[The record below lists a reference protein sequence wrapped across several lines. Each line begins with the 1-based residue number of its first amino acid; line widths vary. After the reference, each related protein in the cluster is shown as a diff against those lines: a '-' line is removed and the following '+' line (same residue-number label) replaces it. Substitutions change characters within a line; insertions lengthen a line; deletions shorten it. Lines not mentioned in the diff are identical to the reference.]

1 MKTVSNKTQQPVR
14 VPLPRGKTLRLGPG
28 KASEIAANAVDH
40 PALQKLVAAG
50 TIEILADDRAGRDG
64 LPGGSG
70 PGGMRP
76 AFGGGRGRH
85 RSGDR

>member
-28 KASEIAANAVDH
+28 KVGEIAANAVDH

-50 TIEILADDRAGRDG
+50 TIEILADDRAGREG

-70 PGGMRP
+70 SGGMRP